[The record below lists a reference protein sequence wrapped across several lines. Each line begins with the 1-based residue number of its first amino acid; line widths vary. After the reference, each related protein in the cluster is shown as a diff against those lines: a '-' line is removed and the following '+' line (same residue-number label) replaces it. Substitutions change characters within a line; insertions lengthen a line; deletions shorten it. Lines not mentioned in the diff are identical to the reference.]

1 MWCKF
6 GRSEPAEL
14 QGGGQKEG
22 KDGGLILVTQG
33 SIQSLSLVFRK
44 YESQRIAVKI
54 SEVRWFCSMLYF
66 GTGYLF

>member
-1 MWCKF
+1 MWCRF

-22 KDGGLILVTQG
+22 KDSGLILVTQG

-44 YESQRIAVKI
+44 HESQRIAVKI